1 MQYRPPN
8 QIRRHSDG
16 SIDFEFYAAL
26 GRREHAI
33 MVKKQF
39 RGIAKW
45 MGRAASGLRG
55 QRL

>member
-16 SIDFEFYAAL
+16 SIDFEFYAAVS
-26 GRREHAI
+26 RRERAI

-45 MGRAASGLRG
+45 MGRTASGLRG